1 MSDSGQD
8 GIGGI
13 GREFWSDPR
22 VGAALRSLALRHG
35 RGDGLDDVM
44 VAFAAEETARDFVTG
59 RVAEAVRGE
68 HSWSAVAER
77 LGLSRPAVSQRYDPA
92 QREANRQR
100 QIRHQ
105 SR

>member
-1 MSDSGQD
+1 MSDSKE

-22 VGAALRSLALRHG
+22 VGAALRSLALRPG
-35 RGDGLDDVM
+35 RGDGLDEVV

-59 RVAEAVRGE
+59 LVAEAVGGE

-77 LGLSRPAVSQRYDPA
+77 LGLSRPAVTQRYDPA

-105 SR
+105 AR